1 MYNKSSTCRT
11 TSNTRDLQSYQ
22 EVCEMK
28 TKAPLNPDQG
38 QLLTLETG
46 HLLVAIGSL
55 LATQPVVGAHVSTRT
70 SRNLIKI
77 GRKLLAAGK
86 YSGDS

>member
-1 MYNKSSTCRT
+1 MYSQNCYCQEAQG
-11 TSNTRDLQSYQ
+11 LPIYQ
-22 EVCEMK
+22 EACLKMK
-28 TKAPLNPDQG
+28 TKDSLSQDQG

-46 HLLVAIGSL
+46 QLLVAIGSL
-55 LATQPVVGAHVSTRT
+55 LASQPLVGTHVSGST

-86 YSGDS
+86 CRCNS

>member
-1 MYNKSSTCRT
+1 MYNQTSYCRSTGKA
-11 TSNTRDLQSYQ
+11 RDLQTYQ
-22 EVCEMK
+22 EVCVMK

-46 HLLVAIGSL
+46 LLLVAIGSL
-55 LATQPVVGAHVSTRT
+55 LASQPVVGAHVSSRT

-77 GRKLLAAGK
+77 GRKLLVAGK
-86 YSGDS
+86 CSCDS

>member
-1 MYNKSSTCRT
+1 MYNQNSYCRSTGKA
-11 TSNTRDLQSYQ
+11 RDLQPYQ
-22 EVCEMK
+22 EVCKMK

-46 HLLVAIGSL
+46 LLLVAIGSL
-55 LATQPVVGAHVSTRT
+55 LASQPVVGAHVSSRT

-77 GRKLLAAGK
+77 GRKLLTAGK
-86 YSGDS
+86 CSCDS

>member
-1 MYNKSSTCRT
+1 MYNQNSYCRST
-11 TSNTRDLQSYQ
+11 SKARDLQPYQ

-46 HLLVAIGSL
+46 LLLVAIGSL
-55 LATQPVVGAHVSTRT
+55 LASQPVVGTHVSSRT

-86 YSGDS
+86 CSGDS

>member
-1 MYNKSSTCRT
+1 MYNQNSSCRT
-11 TSNTRDLQSYQ
+11 TSNTRGLQPYH
-22 EVCEMK
+22 EACEMK

-46 HLLVAIGSL
+46 HLLVVIGSL
-55 LATQPVVGAHVSTRT
+55 LATQPVVGAHVSAHT

-86 YSGDS
+86 CGGDS